1 MDVSRTDAVVFPEPR
16 QARVEEVPLPEMG
29 SDELSVQIEYSCIS
43 NGTERW
49 CLTDRLMIPGM
60 PPLIFPHV
68 PGYQAAGTV
77 AAVGS
82 RVRGIRPGDRV
93 FSRNCREPDSFSGS
107 WWGGH
112 VRIHINKLQDVVKLP
127 RDVSTLEG
135 SALLLAQVGY
145 NGATKPQVTPGDV
158 AVVIGEGLVGQ
169 FAGQVLRS
177 RGAHVIIAG
186 LDPDRLDLAT
196 RFSADEVFDNS
207 GNTLVEFVK
216 DSYPDGVPIVLE
228 TASSSR
234 TVHMA
239 AELLGR
245 NGQLIL
251 NGFYPPEE
259 SMIDWHW
266 LRRKEITLYCPDSRN
281 RVRLEV
287 TLNLIREGILR
298 VEELV
303 THRFSAGDAA
313 DAYALLL
320 QTTSQ
325 PSSSAGNSDTTHAAK
340 PTSTGYL
347 GILLD
352 WTGK

>member
-1 MDVSRTDAVVFPEPR
+1 MDVDRTDAVVFPEPGH
-16 QARVEEVPLPEMG
+16 ARVEEVPLPEMG
-29 SDELSVQIEYSCIS
+29 PDELSVHIEYSCIS

-49 CLTDRLMIPGM
+49 CLTDRLVVPGM

-82 RVRGIRPGDRV
+82 RVRGIDPGDRV
-93 FSRNCREPDSFSGS
+93 FSRNCREPDSFKGS

-112 VRIHINKLQDVVKLP
+112 VRIHINNLQDVVKLP
-127 RDVSTLEG
+127 RDVSTFEG
-135 SALLLAQVGY
+135 SVLLLAQVGY
-145 NGATKPQVTPGDV
+145 NGATKPQVSPGDV

-186 LDPDRLDLAT
+186 LDPERLDLALQ
-196 RFSADEVFDNS
+196 FSADEVFDNS

-228 TASSSR
+228 TASSNG
-234 TVHMA
+234 TVRMA
-239 AELLGR
+239 TELLGR

-281 RVRLEV
+281 RVRLEA
-287 TLNLIREGILR
+287 TLSQIQEGVLR

-303 THRFSAGDAA
+303 THRFCARDAA

-320 QTTSQ
+320 QTTAQHS
-325 PSSSAGNSDTTHAAK
+325 PSGENSYSTHAANLI
-340 PTSTGYL
+340 STGYL
-347 GILLD
+347 GILID
-352 WTGK
+352 WTG